1 LHGEL
6 IDLAKTE
13 SRSEI
18 SSSYMSSNLLKFDFK
33 IEIDDST
40 KPSSES
46 LGRQTEPE
54 VEISDF
60 KMHHVQLKTKELNE
74 KLRKNR
80 FDEKLWIELIDLQDQ
95 VTEE

>member
-1 LHGEL
+1 
-6 IDLAKTE
+6 
-13 SRSEI
+13 
-18 SSSYMSSNLLKFDFK
+18 MSSNLLKFDF
-33 IEIDDST
+33 EIDDST
-40 KPSSES
+40 KSSSES